1 MSLPRLFLSAVSH
14 ALQPFAL
21 RGNRRYTIDDNAVA
35 ARWCLSSIVYCLFPL
50 LTLSCVSP
58 ESPAARHARA
68 AQLAADFKALS
79 PLVASQE
86 ANSLATAAVER
97 AAQLN
102 REWQPAHFP
111 WINNFLVNTGL
122 REQGLCHQWR
132 EALFPALH
140 ALHPRT
146 LDLHLAA
153 ARRATLREHNG
164 IVVTAHGQP
173 FDTGII
179 LDAWRSGGI
188 LKWSLVKTDH
198 YPWKPLPR
206 DLTPVELRPLLMP

>member
-1 MSLPRLFLSAVSH
+1 MMIRMSLPRL
-14 ALQPFAL
+14 
-21 RGNRRYTIDDNAVA
+21 
-35 ARWCLSSIVYCLFPL
+35 LSSIVYCLFPL

-58 ESPAARHARA
+58 ESPIERQSRA
-68 AQLAADFKALS
+68 AQLAADLKALS
-79 PLVASQE
+79 PSVSAKE
-86 ANSLATAAVER
+86 AASLATAAVER

-102 REWQPAHFP
+102 REWRPAQSP
-111 WINNFLVNTGL
+111 WMNNFLVNTGL

-206 DLTPVELRPLLMP
+206 ELTPVELRPLLMP

>member
-1 MSLPRLFLSAVSH
+1 MMNAEFRMTNVTHAKLPKPSPALFRV
-14 ALQPFAL
+14 
-21 RGNRRYTIDDNAVA
+21 
-35 ARWCLSSIVYCLFPL
+35 LSSIVYCLFPL
-50 LTLSCVSP
+50 LTVSCVSP
-58 ESPAARHARA
+58 ESPSARQTRA
-68 AQLAADFKALS
+68 AHLAADLKSLS
-79 PLVASQE
+79 PSVSAHE

-102 REWQPAHFP
+102 REWRPAQFP
-111 WINNFLVNTGL
+111 WMNNFLVNTGF

-132 EALFPALH
+132 EAIFPALH
-140 ALHPRT
+140 TLHPRT

-188 LKWSLVKTDH
+188 LQWSLIQTDH

-206 DLTPVELRPLLMP
+206 ELTPVELRPLLMP

>member
-1 MSLPRLFLSAVSH
+1 MPLEDWLWRCCMRVLSFDRMPRLL
-14 ALQPFAL
+14 P
-21 RGNRRYTIDDNAVA
+21 
-35 ARWCLSSIVYCLFPL
+35 SIVYCLFPL
-50 LTLSCVSP
+50 LMISCVSP
-58 ESPAARHARA
+58 ESPAERQSRA
-68 AQLAADFKALS
+68 AQLAADLKALS
-79 PLVASQE
+79 PSVSAQE
-86 ANSLATAAVER
+86 ADILASAAVER

-102 REWQPAHFP
+102 REWGPTINP
-111 WINNFLVNTGL
+111 WANNFLVNTGL

-173 FDTGII
+173 FETGII

-198 YPWKPLPR
+198 YPWKLLPR

>member
-1 MSLPRLFLSAVSH
+1 M
-14 ALQPFAL
+14 
-21 RGNRRYTIDDNAVA
+21 
-35 ARWCLSSIVYCLFPL
+35 
-50 LTLSCVSP
+50 
-58 ESPAARHARA
+58 
-68 AQLAADFKALS
+68 
-79 PLVASQE
+79 
-86 ANSLATAAVER
+86 
-97 AAQLN
+97 
-102 REWQPAHFP
+102 
-111 WINNFLVNTGL
+111 NNFLVNTGL

-173 FDTGII
+173 FDTGLI

-188 LKWSLVKTDH
+188 LQWSLIRTDH

-206 DLTPVELRPLLMP
+206 ELTPVELRPLLMP

>member
-1 MSLPRLFLSAVSH
+1 MSLPRL
-14 ALQPFAL
+14 
-21 RGNRRYTIDDNAVA
+21 
-35 ARWCLSSIVYCLFPL
+35 LSSIVYCLFPL

-58 ESPAARHARA
+58 ESPAARQTRA
-68 AQLAADFKALS
+68 AQLAADLKSLS
-79 PLVASQE
+79 PAVSAKE
-86 ANSLATAAVER
+86 AHSLATAAVER

-102 REWQPAHFP
+102 REWRPVHFA

-122 REQGLCHQWR
+122 RQQGLCYQWR
-132 EALFPALH
+132 EAVFPALH
-140 ALHPRT
+140 AVHPRT
-146 LDLHLAA
+146 LDLHLAS

-164 IVVTAHGQP
+164 IVVTARGLP

-188 LKWSLVKTDH
+188 LEWSAVKTDH

-206 DLTPVELRPLLMP
+206 ELTPVELRPLLMP

>member
-1 MSLPRLFLSAVSH
+1 MPLEDWLWPCCMRVLPFDRMPRLL
-14 ALQPFAL
+14 P
-21 RGNRRYTIDDNAVA
+21 
-35 ARWCLSSIVYCLFPL
+35 SIVYCLFPL
-50 LTLSCVSP
+50 LTISCVSP
-58 ESPAARHARA
+58 ESPAERQSRA
-68 AQLAADFKALS
+68 ARLAVELKALS
-79 PLVASQE
+79 TSVSAKE
-86 ANSLATAAVER
+86 ADSLASAAVER

-102 REWQPAHFP
+102 REWGPTINP
-111 WINNFLVNTGL
+111 WANNFLVNTGL

-153 ARRATLREHNG
+153 ARRATVREHNG

-173 FDTGII
+173 FETGII

>member
-1 MSLPRLFLSAVSH
+1 MPLEDWLWRCCMRVLFFDRMPRLL
-14 ALQPFAL
+14 P
-21 RGNRRYTIDDNAVA
+21 
-35 ARWCLSSIVYCLFPL
+35 SIVYCLFPL
-50 LTLSCVSP
+50 LTISCVSP
-58 ESPAARHARA
+58 ESPAERQSRA
-68 AQLAADFKALS
+68 AQLAADLKSLS
-79 PLVASQE
+79 PSVSAQE
-86 ANSLATAAVER
+86 ADILASAAVER

-102 REWQPAHFP
+102 REWGPTINP
-111 WINNFLVNTGL
+111 WANNFLVNTGL

-153 ARRATLREHNG
+153 ARRATVREHNG

-173 FDTGII
+173 FETGII
-179 LDAWRSGGI
+179 LDAWRSGGV

>member
-1 MSLPRLFLSAVSH
+1 MSRL
-14 ALQPFAL
+14 
-21 RGNRRYTIDDNAVA
+21 
-35 ARWCLSSIVYCLFPL
+35 LSSIVYCLFPL
-50 LTLSCVSP
+50 LSLSCVSP
-58 ESPAARHARA
+58 ESPAARQARA
-68 AQLAADFKALS
+68 SKLAADLKALS
-79 PLVASQE
+79 PSVSAKE
-86 ANSLATAAVER
+86 AASLATAAVER

-102 REWQPAHFP
+102 REWRPAQLP
-111 WINNFLVNTGL
+111 WMNNFLVNTGL
-122 REQGLCHQWR
+122 RDQGLCHQWR

-173 FDTGII
+173 FDTGLI

-188 LKWSLVKTDH
+188 LQWSLIQTDH

-206 DLTPVELRPLLMP
+206 ELTPVELRPLLMP

>member
-1 MSLPRLFLSAVSH
+1 MRVLSFDRMPRLL
-14 ALQPFAL
+14 P
-21 RGNRRYTIDDNAVA
+21 
-35 ARWCLSSIVYCLFPL
+35 SIVYCLFPL
-50 LTLSCVSP
+50 LMISCVSP
-58 ESPAARHARA
+58 ESPAERKSRA
-68 AQLAADFKALS
+68 ALLAAELKALS
-79 PLVASQE
+79 PSVSAQE
-86 ANSLATAAVER
+86 ADSLASAAVER

-102 REWQPAHFP
+102 REWGPTINP
-111 WINNFLVNTGL
+111 WANNFLVNTGL

-153 ARRATLREHNG
+153 ARRATVREHNG

-173 FDTGII
+173 FETGII

>member
-1 MSLPRLFLSAVSH
+1 MPLEDWLWRCCMRVLSFDRMPRLL
-14 ALQPFAL
+14 P
-21 RGNRRYTIDDNAVA
+21 
-35 ARWCLSSIVYCLFPL
+35 SIVYCLFPL
-50 LTLSCVSP
+50 LTISCVSP
-58 ESPAARHARA
+58 ESPAERQSRA
-68 AQLAADFKALS
+68 AQLAADLKSLS
-79 PLVASQE
+79 PSVSAQE
-86 ANSLATAAVER
+86 ADILASAAVER

-102 REWQPAHFP
+102 REWGPTINP
-111 WINNFLVNTGL
+111 WANNFLVNTGL

-153 ARRATLREHNG
+153 ARRATVREHNG

-173 FDTGII
+173 FETGII
-179 LDAWRSGGI
+179 LDAWRSGGV

>member
-1 MSLPRLFLSAVSH
+1 MPLPCLLSSLMMSLFL
-14 ALQPFAL
+14 L
-21 RGNRRYTIDDNAVA
+21 
-35 ARWCLSSIVYCLFPL
+35 LS
-50 LTLSCVSP
+50 LSCVSP
-58 ESPAARHARA
+58 ETSARRQVRS

-79 PLVASQE
+79 PTVCAEE
-86 ANSLATAAVER
+86 ADALATAAVER

-102 REWQPAHFP
+102 RDWRPAHFP
-111 WINNFLVNTGL
+111 WINNFLVNAGL

-132 EALFPALH
+132 EALYPALH

-164 IVVTAHGQP
+164 IVVSAHGQP
-173 FDTGII
+173 FTTGII

-188 LKWSLVKTDH
+188 LEWSLVRTDH
-198 YPWKPLPR
+198 YPWEPLPR
-206 DLTPVELRPLLMP
+206 ELTPVELRPLLMP

>member
-1 MSLPRLFLSAVSH
+1 MMNAEFRMTIVTHAKLPKPSAALFRV
-14 ALQPFAL
+14 
-21 RGNRRYTIDDNAVA
+21 
-35 ARWCLSSIVYCLFPL
+35 LSSIVYCLLPL
-50 LTLSCVSP
+50 LTVSCVSS
-58 ESPAARHARA
+58 ESPAARQTRA
-68 AQLAADFKALS
+68 AHLAADLKALS
-79 PLVASQE
+79 PSVSAKE
-86 ANSLATAAVER
+86 ANSFATAAVER

-102 REWQPAHFP
+102 REWRPAQFP
-111 WINNFLVNTGL
+111 WMNNLLVNTGF

-132 EALFPALH
+132 EAIFPALH

-173 FDTGII
+173 FDTGLI

-188 LKWSLVKTDH
+188 LQWSLIRTDH

-206 DLTPVELRPLLMP
+206 ELTPVELRPLLMP

>member
-1 MSLPRLFLSAVSH
+1 MRVLSFDRMPRLL
-14 ALQPFAL
+14 P
-21 RGNRRYTIDDNAVA
+21 
-35 ARWCLSSIVYCLFPL
+35 SIVYCLFPL
-50 LTLSCVSP
+50 LTISCVSP
-58 ESPAARHARA
+58 ESPAERQSRA
-68 AQLAADFKALS
+68 ALLAAELKALS
-79 PLVASQE
+79 PSVSAKE
-86 ANSLATAAVER
+86 ADSLASAAVDR

-153 ARRATLREHNG
+153 ARRATVREHNG

-173 FDTGII
+173 FETGII

>member
-1 MSLPRLFLSAVSH
+1 MTKPECRMSLPRL
-14 ALQPFAL
+14 
-21 RGNRRYTIDDNAVA
+21 
-35 ARWCLSSIVYCLFPL
+35 LSSLVTGLFPL
-50 LTLSCVSP
+50 LSLSCVSP
-58 ESPAARHARA
+58 EASAQRQARA

-79 PLVASQE
+79 PSVSAKE
-86 ANSLATAAVER
+86 AEALATAAVER

-102 REWQPAHFP
+102 REWRPAHFP
-111 WINNFLVNTGL
+111 WINNFLVNAGL
-122 REQGLCHQWR
+122 RRQGLCHQWR
-132 EALFPALH
+132 EALYPALH

-164 IVVTAHGQP
+164 IVVSAHGQP
-173 FDTGII
+173 FGTGII

-188 LKWSLVKTDH
+188 LQWSPVRTDH

>member
-1 MSLPRLFLSAVSH
+1 MPLEDWLWRCCMRVLFFDRMPRLL
-14 ALQPFAL
+14 P
-21 RGNRRYTIDDNAVA
+21 
-35 ARWCLSSIVYCLFPL
+35 SIVYCLFPL
-50 LTLSCVSP
+50 LTISCVSP
-58 ESPAARHARA
+58 ESPVARQSRAAR
-68 AQLAADFKALS
+68 LAADLKALS
-79 PLVASQE
+79 PSVSPKE
-86 ANSLATAAVER
+86 AHSLATAAVDR

-102 REWQPAHFP
+102 REWGPTINP
-111 WINNFLVNTGL
+111 WANNFLVNTGL

>member
-1 MSLPRLFLSAVSH
+1 MPLEDWLWRCCMRVLSFDRMPRLL
-14 ALQPFAL
+14 P
-21 RGNRRYTIDDNAVA
+21 
-35 ARWCLSSIVYCLFPL
+35 SIVYCLFPL
-50 LTLSCVSP
+50 LMISCVSP
-58 ESPAARHARA
+58 ESPAERQSRA
-68 AQLAADFKALS
+68 AQLAADLKALS
-79 PLVASQE
+79 PSVSAQE
-86 ANSLATAAVER
+86 ADILASAAVER

-102 REWQPAHFP
+102 REWGPTINP
-111 WINNFLVNTGL
+111 WANNFLVNTGF

-173 FDTGII
+173 FETGII

-198 YPWKPLPR
+198 YPWKLLPR

>member
-1 MSLPRLFLSAVSH
+1 MSLPRF
-14 ALQPFAL
+14 
-21 RGNRRYTIDDNAVA
+21 
-35 ARWCLSSIVYCLFPL
+35 LSSIVYCLFPL

-58 ESPAARHARA
+58 ELPAQRQTRA
-68 AQLAADFKALS
+68 AQLAAEFKALS
-79 PLVASQE
+79 PLVSAQE
-86 ANSLATAAVER
+86 ANALATTAVER

-102 REWQPAHFP
+102 RDWRPAHFP

-132 EALFPALH
+132 EALYPPLH
-140 ALHPRT
+140 ALRPRT

-164 IVVTAHGQP
+164 IVVTARSQP

-188 LKWSLVKTDH
+188 LKWSLVRTDH

>member
-1 MSLPRLFLSAVSH
+1 MSLPRL
-14 ALQPFAL
+14 
-21 RGNRRYTIDDNAVA
+21 
-35 ARWCLSSIVYCLFPL
+35 LSSIVYCVFPL

-58 ESPAARHARA
+58 ESPAARQARA

-79 PLVASQE
+79 PLVSAQE

-97 AAQLN
+97 ATQLN
-102 REWQPAHFP
+102 REWGPTINP
-111 WINNFLVNTGL
+111 WANNFLVNTGL

-188 LKWSLVKTDH
+188 LKWSRVQTDH

>member
-1 MSLPRLFLSAVSH
+1 MPNSDFRMSLPRF
-14 ALQPFAL
+14 
-21 RGNRRYTIDDNAVA
+21 
-35 ARWCLSSIVYCLFPL
+35 LSSIVYCLFPL
-50 LTLSCVSP
+50 LTISCVSP
-58 ESPAARHARA
+58 ESATARQSRA
-68 AQLAADFKALS
+68 AQLAADLKALS
-79 PLVASQE
+79 PSVSAQE
-86 ANSLATAAVER
+86 ADTLATAAVDR

-102 REWQPAHFP
+102 REWGPTINP
-111 WINNFLVNTGL
+111 WANNFLVNTGL

-132 EALFPALH
+132 EALYPPLH

-173 FDTGII
+173 FETGII

>member
-1 MSLPRLFLSAVSH
+1 MPLEDWLWRCCMRVLSFDRMPRLL
-14 ALQPFAL
+14 P
-21 RGNRRYTIDDNAVA
+21 
-35 ARWCLSSIVYCLFPL
+35 SIVYCLFPL
-50 LTLSCVSP
+50 LTISCVSP
-58 ESPAARHARA
+58 ESPAERQSRA
-68 AQLAADFKALS
+68 ALLAAELKALS
-79 PLVASQE
+79 PSVSAQE
-86 ANSLATAAVER
+86 ADSLATAAVER

-102 REWQPAHFP
+102 REWGPTINP
-111 WINNFLVNTGL
+111 WANNFLVNTGL

-164 IVVTAHGQP
+164 IVITAHGQP

>member
-1 MSLPRLFLSAVSH
+1 MMNAEFRMTNVTHAKLPKPSPALFRV
-14 ALQPFAL
+14 
-21 RGNRRYTIDDNAVA
+21 
-35 ARWCLSSIVYCLFPL
+35 LSSIAYCLFPL
-50 LTLSCVSP
+50 LTVSCVSS
-58 ESPAARHARA
+58 ESPAARQSRA
-68 AQLAADFKALS
+68 AHLAADLKSLS
-79 PLVASQE
+79 PSVSAHE

-102 REWQPAHFP
+102 REWRPAQFP
-111 WINNFLVNTGL
+111 WMNNFLVNTGL

-173 FDTGII
+173 FDTGLI

-188 LKWSLVKTDH
+188 LQWSLIRTDH

-206 DLTPVELRPLLMP
+206 ELTPVELRPLLMP

>member
-1 MSLPRLFLSAVSH
+1 MPLEDWLWRCCMRVLSFDRMPRLL
-14 ALQPFAL
+14 P
-21 RGNRRYTIDDNAVA
+21 
-35 ARWCLSSIVYCLFPL
+35 SIVYCLFPL
-50 LTLSCVSP
+50 LMISCVSP
-58 ESPAARHARA
+58 ESPAERQSRA
-68 AQLAADFKALS
+68 ALLAAELKALS
-79 PLVASQE
+79 PSVSAQE
-86 ANSLATAAVER
+86 ADILASAAVER

-102 REWQPAHFP
+102 REWGPTINP
-111 WINNFLVNTGL
+111 WANNFLVNTGL

-153 ARRATLREHNG
+153 ARRATVREHNG

-173 FDTGII
+173 FETGII